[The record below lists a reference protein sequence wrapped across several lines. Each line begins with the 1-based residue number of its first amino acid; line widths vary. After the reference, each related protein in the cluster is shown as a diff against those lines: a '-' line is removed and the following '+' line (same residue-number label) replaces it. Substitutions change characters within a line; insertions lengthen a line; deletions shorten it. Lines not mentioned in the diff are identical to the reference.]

1 MSSDFPR
8 TFVHTVAFPVYT
20 AALGGNRSLAL
31 FDGGDLGLFD
41 GLHSRFFSN
50 NLSMSFKAGSR
61 DFVMRSSASLW
72 ELMISLALSLV
83 YCADWMARSPRDD
96 ERDAFLVVSS
106 CSRKMR
112 AAASSLCRFCLLA

>member
-1 MSSDFPR
+1 M
-8 TFVHTVAFPVYT
+8 HTVAFPVYT

-61 DFVMRSSASLW
+61 DLCDAILGLSVGIDDLSRAVPRL
-72 ELMISLALSLV
+72 LRRLDGTLATG
-83 YCADWMARSPRDD
+83 
-96 ERDAFLVVSS
+96 
-106 CSRKMR
+106 
-112 AAASSLCRFCLLA
+112 